1 MVNTQDTWNIYAA
14 ICWWPTLAKSPIF
27 VLSCIYGSGFRSLA
41 YGIGLVP
48 LSRAQLSKDNTS
60 VSLPSNNS
68 CLMRKEILPHFDCLE
83 MENVNIIVRRA
94 EFSLNVEK
102 KVQSPDWL
110 CCVSGFIPFA
120 GIWSSVTQQQSQAGF
135 LQKTIVGGIFLQK
148 SSLETTADSR

>member
-1 MVNTQDTWNIYAA
+1 MWSTLKTPEIFTQQFADDPLRPKAQSFYVVSMD
-14 ICWWPTLAKSPIF
+14 LAF
-27 VLSCIYGSGFRSLA
+27 ALWQMALA
-41 YGIGLVP
+41 WCLMFIVVQQLTYGIGLVP

-60 VSLPSNNS
+60 VSVPSNNS

-120 GIWSSVTQQQSQAGF
+120 GI
-135 LQKTIVGGIFLQK
+135 
-148 SSLETTADSR
+148 